1 MKLKLQVVAAQAKVQ
16 AEPPKETPLQ
26 AARRRYGK
34 PFAFEVGAQF
44 KWTSGAT
51 VLDKWKAKRFL
62 AREGK

>member
-1 MKLKLQVVAAQAKVQ
+1 MKFKLQVVAVQAKAQ
-16 AEPPKETPLQ
+16 TEPLKETPLQ

-34 PFAFEVGAQF
+34 PFAFEAGVEF
-44 KWTSGAT
+44 SWNSGAT